1 MWILVIGIFCPPLD
15 IYKIKSKE
23 LWKGENI
30 VNTQLQLLSQ
40 ELTVYLQ
47 ICVYFFF
54 SSQVNSF

>member
-54 SSQVNSF
+54 